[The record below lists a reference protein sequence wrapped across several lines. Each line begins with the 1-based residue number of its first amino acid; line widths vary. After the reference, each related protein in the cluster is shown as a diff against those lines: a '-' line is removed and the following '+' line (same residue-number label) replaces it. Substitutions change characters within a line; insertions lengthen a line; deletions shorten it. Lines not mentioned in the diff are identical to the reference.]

1 MITYSYIV
9 PPVRS
14 LLQSTECAETLKL
27 LCVALLDDHL
37 ALKCDRNPFAGVRA
51 HALQFASM
59 RTIAVMLSGWAA
71 VQSVGF

>member
-9 PPVRS
+9 PPVHS
-14 LLQSTECAETLKL
+14 LLQSTKCAEILKL

-37 ALKCDRNPFAGVRA
+37 ALECDTHPFNSVRT